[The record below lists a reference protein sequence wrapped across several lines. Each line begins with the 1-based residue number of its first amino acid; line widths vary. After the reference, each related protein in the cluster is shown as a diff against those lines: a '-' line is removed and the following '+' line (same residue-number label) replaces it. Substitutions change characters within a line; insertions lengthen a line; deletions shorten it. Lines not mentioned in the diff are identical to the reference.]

1 MSIWRIRI
9 ACWITKATNTL
20 SRICYTYCFF
30 LQQWLHERASL
41 LRYTYIVCRVFITE
55 TECVYCAV
63 RAECLYTIE
72 AHCQSVGGY
81 CLHFW
86 MDGKTKACQPNGTK
100 SVQPV
105 FTSAVPA
112 APPRPYCGSRTRLRF
127 PMPSCVS
134 RSTDP
139 LLAS

>member
-72 AHCQSVGGY
+72 AH
-81 CLHFW
+81 
-86 MDGKTKACQPNGTK
+86 
-100 SVQPV
+100 
-105 FTSAVPA
+105 
-112 APPRPYCGSRTRLRF
+112 
-127 PMPSCVS
+127 VS
-134 RSTDP
+134 
-139 LLAS
+139 L